1 MKNYVI
7 LTNNNSINE
16 YICFM
21 NTVEDVEYSLDE
33 ITKDMKDL
41 GCTRIIID
49 LFLTNGY
56 SFNRFFE
63 FNSTTNDFSIVNPR
77 NIDNDIYNNINIY
90 LKNNIQLL
98 ENSALSLAMKEIIA
112 KQLKALNAWIL

>member
-7 LTNNNSINE
+7 LNNNNSINE

>member
-7 LTNNNSINE
+7 LNNNNSINE

-63 FNSTTNDFSIVNPR
+63 FNSTTNDLSIVNPR
-77 NIDNDIYNNINIY
+77 NIDNDIYTNINIY

-112 KQLKALNAWIL
+112 KQLKALNA

>member
-7 LTNNNSINE
+7 LNNNNSINE

-56 SFNRFFE
+56 SFNRFFP
-63 FNSTTNDFSIVNPR
+63 FSRLKIIVTKRDTTMTNTITISKIAFLV
-77 NIDNDIYNNINIY
+77 
-90 LKNNIQLL
+90 
-98 ENSALSLAMKEIIA
+98 SLPKEVSF
-112 KQLKALNAWIL
+112 

>member
-7 LTNNNSINE
+7 LNNNNSIDE

-112 KQLKALNAWIL
+112 KQLKALNA

>member
-7 LTNNNSINE
+7 LNNNNSINE
-16 YICFM
+16 YVCFM
-21 NTVEDVEYSLDE
+21 NNVEDVEYSLDE

>member
-7 LTNNNSINE
+7 LNNNNSINE

-112 KQLKALNAWIL
+112 KQLKALNAWRL